1 MNKFTKAYMD
11 EMSKR
16 AAMNWPSIIKKVKSA
31 IALNAAPVGAA
42 GGGAYLNY
50 DENDPLRSAAIGAIS
65 GYGAAHVGQGGAR
78 LLPQTAK
85 WKPMR
90 AGVIGTSMLAGDIII
105 PQGREMMRASKE
117 RDMAETAN
125 LKADLKLKEESTQLN
140 PPVPVPAAPV
150 PAPAPAPAAPAPAA
164 PAPVTINTPS
174 KQDINFLIPGGPAAQ
189 WAAGL
194 TALGLSAA
202 GIYALSQIARANKRK
217 ADGKETPP
225 VTNINMTGGGGE
237 GGAPG
242 APAGPAALSA
252 GTLRV
257 TLPTRGGKDNETQV
271 EMPLEQIG
279 LSKTLINKIRRDT
292 KRRLRSESDG
302 RTLHVVPPVTAATKI
317 ARFTRRPLNFDHIL
331 KRADSTGLDNAP
343 LRSSPP
349 STIPKPRATSPSGRG
364 SAPAVIKPGIVRPAK
379 PEPISSAKS
388 KQFKDSHGTN
398 FDPDSRVDREKL
410 KLLPPIKEPQ
420 PPKAP
425 EPAAPAPAAPAPLSA
440 TPAPAPVPAPVPA
453 VPYDD
458 PYKEYNDEFKR
469 ENDLAIA
476 AADRER
482 YPRGLPMGLES
493 AREQAIQ
500 KNKDISA
507 QPHLGFQA
515 KLPLEPGVRAD
526 SGYPGMSL
534 TPSHRI
540 EIKPAQPGSV
550 TARINEK
557 RIKREDGR
565 FLDNIRASGLIPLE
579 GQYWRD
585 GENQQ
590 GVVQQWPAAPE
601 E

>member
-16 AAMNWPSIIKKVKSA
+16 AAINLPSIIKKVKSA
-31 IALNAAPVGAA
+31 IALNAAPVVAA
-42 GGGAYLNY
+42 GGGGYLNY

-65 GYGAAHVGQGGAR
+65 GYGATHMGQGGAK

-85 WKPMR
+85 WRPMR
-90 AGVIGTSMLAGDIII
+90 AGLIGTSMLAGDIII
-105 PQGREMMRASKE
+105 PQGREMMRTSKE
-117 RDMAETAN
+117 RNMAETAN
-125 LKADLKLKEESTQLN
+125 FKADTDLKLEEKSIRLN
-140 PPVPVPAAPV
+140 PPVPVSVDPVPAAPV
-150 PAPAPAPAAPAPAA
+150 PAPAPAPAA

-225 VTNINMTGGGGE
+225 VTNINMTGGE
-237 GGAPG
+237 GGNRAPG
-242 APAGPAALSA
+242 APAGPAAPSA

-302 RTLHVVPPVTAATKI
+302 RTLHVVPPVMAATKI

-349 STIPKPRATSPSGRG
+349 STIPKSRATSPSGRG

-379 PEPISSAKS
+379 PEPISSAKN
-388 KQFKDSHGTN
+388 KQFKDSHGTDFN
-398 FDPDSRVDREKL
+398 PDSRVDREKL

-440 TPAPAPVPAPVPA
+440 APAAALAPVPA

-482 YPRGLPMGLES
+482 YPKGLPMGLES

-557 RIKREDGR
+557 RIIREDRR
-565 FLDNIRASGLIPLE
+565 FLDKIRASELLPLE
-579 GQYWRD
+579 QQLRRG
-585 GENQQ
+585 GEIT
-590 GVVQQWPAAPE
+590 VPAVPE

>member
-31 IALNAAPVGAA
+31 IALNAAPVVAA
-42 GGGAYLNY
+42 GGGGYLNY

-65 GYGAAHVGQGGAR
+65 GYGATHMGQGGAK

-85 WKPMR
+85 WRPMR
-90 AGVIGTSMLAGDIII
+90 AGLIGTSMLAGDIII
-105 PQGREMMRASKE
+105 PQGREMMRTSKE
-117 RDMAETAN
+117 RNMAETAN
-125 LKADLKLKEESTQLN
+125 LKADTDLKLEGKSIRLN

-150 PAPAPAPAAPAPAA
+150 PAAPVPAPAPAPAA

-174 KQDINFLIPGGPAAQ
+174 KQDINFLIPGSPAAQ

-242 APAGPAALSA
+242 APAGPAAPSA

-292 KRRLRSESDG
+292 KRRLRLESDG

-379 PEPISSAKS
+379 PGTISSAKS
-388 KQFKDSHGTN
+388 KQFKDSHGTD
-398 FDPDSRVDREKL
+398 FDPYSVVDQNKL
-410 KLLPPIKEPQ
+410 KLLPPIKAPQ

-425 EPAAPAPAAPAPLSA
+425 EPAAPAPAAPAAPAPLSA
-440 TPAPAPVPAPVPA
+440 APAAPAPVPA
-453 VPYDD
+453 VPYAD
-458 PYKEYNDEFKR
+458 PFKEYNDQFKR

-482 YPRGLPMGLES
+482 YPNGSPHGLELS
-493 AREQAIQ
+493 REQGQ
-500 KNKDISA
+500 
-507 QPHLGFQA
+507 QGGPQA
-515 KLPLEPGVRAD
+515 PLPLEPSVKTD

-534 TPSHRI
+534 TPSRPI
-540 EIKPAQPGSV
+540 EIKQTPEWLA
-550 TARINEK
+550 EK
-557 RIKREDGR
+557 QMIRGDRK
-565 FLDNIRASGLIPLE
+565 FLSRTPKPIPQEQQLRR
-579 GQYWRD
+579 G
-585 GENQQ
+585 GEFT
-590 GVVQQWPAAPE
+590 VPE